1 MALYSYRAIDLSST
15 VQIGK
20 LAAQSESALEKALGM
35 QGLTLID
42 AEKCWSFNLARLGQG
57 RYTESDLL
65 DLTYLLRLV
74 VISGISLVSGLQD
87 VISGG
92 GKKKL
97 IPAFRSLSSAVESGM
112 PLSEAMAERADIFPY
127 YYLQMIRAG
136 EISGTLEH
144 SLEYLMS
151 YLEWQVEF
159 KKSTRSLLVYP
170 SVVLS
175 FMGVLA
181 TILFVFVF
189 PALLKVLSGLKT
201 DLPLPTRIVMGI
213 SNFAQNYFLL
223 ILVLLIVGAF
233 AYRMLVKIPPI
244 RLGVDRI
251 FLRLPLIGDLAKK
264 INLSRYFKTLATL
277 QASGLDIQASFS
289 TAAAVVN
296 NRELQARLA
305 RVTEAILGGGS
316 ISQALIDTRAVP
328 GLVISMVSLGEKT
341 GNLDSALSRAS
352 DIFDKE
358 VRETVKRLFA
368 AMEPMIV
375 VLLGAMMLVV
385 LLSIFLPIYG
395 IVGSIRVR

>member
-1 MALYSYRAIDLSST
+1 
-15 VQIGK
+15 
-20 LAAQSESALEKALGM
+20 
-35 QGLTLID
+35 
-42 AEKCWSFNLARLGQG
+42 
-57 RYTESDLL
+57 
-65 DLTYLLRLV
+65 
-74 VISGISLVSGLQD
+74 
-87 VISGG
+87 
-92 GKKKL
+92 
-97 IPAFRSLSSAVESGM
+97 
-112 PLSEAMAERADIFPY
+112 
-127 YYLQMIRAG
+127 
-136 EISGTLEH
+136 
-144 SLEYLMS
+144 MS

-201 DLPLPTRIVMGI
+201 DLPLPTRIVMAI
-213 SNFAQNYFLL
+213 SNFAQQYFLL
-223 ILVLLIVGAF
+223 ILALLVVGGI

-244 RLGVDRI
+244 RLGVDRVY
-251 FLRLPLIGDLAKK
+251 LLLPLIGDLVRK

-289 TAAAVVN
+289 TAAAVVSN
-296 NRELQARLA
+296 SELQARLA
-305 RVTEAILGGGS
+305 AVTEAILGGGS
-316 ISQALIDTRAVP
+316 VSQALIDTRAVP

-375 VLLGAMMLVV
+375 VLLGAMMLIV

>member
-1 MALYSYRAIDLSST
+1 MALYSYRAIDLSSA

-42 AEKCWSFNLARLGQG
+42 AEKCWSFNLGRLGQG
-57 RYTESDLL
+57 RYTEADLL

-87 VISGG
+87 AISGG

-97 IPAFRSLSSAVESGM
+97 IPAFRSLSSGVESGM

-127 YYLQMIRAG
+127 YYVQMIRAG

-144 SLEYLMS
+144 SLQYLMS

-201 DLPLPTRIVMGI
+201 DLPLPTRIVMAI
-213 SNFAQNYFLL
+213 SNFAQQYFLL
-223 ILVLLIVGAF
+223 ILALLVVGGI

-244 RLGVDRI
+244 RLGVDRVY
-251 FLRLPLIGDLAKK
+251 LLLPLIGDLARK

-289 TAAAVVN
+289 TAAAVVSN
-296 NRELQARLA
+296 SELQARLA
-305 RVTEAILGGGS
+305 AVTEAILGGGS
-316 ISQALIDTRAVP
+316 VSQALIDTRAVP

-375 VLLGAMMLVV
+375 VLLGAMMLIV